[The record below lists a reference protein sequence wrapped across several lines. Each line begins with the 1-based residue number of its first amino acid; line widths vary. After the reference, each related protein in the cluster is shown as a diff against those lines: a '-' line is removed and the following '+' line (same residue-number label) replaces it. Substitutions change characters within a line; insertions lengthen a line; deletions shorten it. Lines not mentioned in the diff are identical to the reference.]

1 MTRKSIFNLIIRD
14 GSYTP
19 ARIWLCPF
27 LYDVN
32 DISNPEVA
40 VRAAVRDFLD
50 SDESATARAW
60 SHGSFNWGDVLSEVP
75 ERFFIER
82 GVYPL
87 SNEGTTIEVAHDEVL
102 E

>member
-1 MTRKSIFNLIIRD
+1 MNKKSTFNLIIRD

-27 LYDVN
+27 LYDAN

-40 VRAAVRDFLD
+40 VRAAVRDFLE
-50 SDESATARAW
+50 SDESKMARVL
-60 SHGSFNWGDVLSEVP
+60 SHGNFNWGDALCEVP
-75 ERFFIER
+75 EKFFIAR
-82 GVYPL
+82 GMYPL
-87 SNEGTTIEVAHDEVL
+87 ADEGTTIEVAHDEVL

>member
-1 MTRKSIFNLIIRD
+1 MTKKSTFNLVIRD

-27 LYDVN
+27 LYDPFE
-32 DISNPEVA
+32 IATPEIA
-40 VRAAVRDFLD
+40 VRAAVRDFLE
-50 SDESATARAW
+50 SDESKMARVR
-60 SHGSFNWGDVLSEVP
+60 SRGNFNWGDVLCEVP
-75 ERFFIER
+75 EKFFIER

-87 SNEGTTIEVAHDEVL
+87 TDEGTTIEVAHDEVL